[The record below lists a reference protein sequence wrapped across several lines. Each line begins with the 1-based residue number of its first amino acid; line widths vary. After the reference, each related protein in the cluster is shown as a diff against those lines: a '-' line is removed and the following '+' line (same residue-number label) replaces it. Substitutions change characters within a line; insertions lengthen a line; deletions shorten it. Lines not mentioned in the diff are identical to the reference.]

1 MEPEQ
6 KRSGTCGA
14 CETIRVA
21 KLARAKVVGGEAG
34 EEVGKVEVGMSLPLR
49 GKGRGPVR
57 QSARLR
63 DRGIEEPMKLTRR

>member
-34 EEVGKVEVGMSLPLR
+34 EEVGKVELLEGVLKDEGD
-49 GKGRGPVR
+49 
-57 QSARLR
+57 R
-63 DRGIEEPMKLTRR
+63 DGVVK